1 MVGEIQFDSEGG
13 FRANGFHVPAEPAR
27 KFIVSYAAL
36 SRLFQSWGQ
45 TFQEGTDE
53 EDQIRA
59 AIRDGFGRIDTG
71 SLLRIARAVEQLA
84 SLEPLLRAALTPAAA
99 RSVAEDDAFLH
110 RLRLRVEDLIA
121 AREAAHGPCPERVR
135 QRLARYIYHK
145 AVLPILRYGRYDIFR
160 GYDIDRKCESD
171 FVRCFDRF
179 DGCEPCWPSVLPF
192 PKRSRL
198 RREYDRWMRRKARP
212 AQGGA
217 GP

>member
-1 MVGEIQFDSEGG
+1 MAGEIQFDSEGG

-27 KFIVSYAAL
+27 KFIVNYAEL
-36 SRLFQSWGQ
+36 SRLFQSWGM
-45 TFQEGTDE
+45 TFPEGTDE

-71 SLLRIARAVEQLA
+71 SLLRIARAVERLA

-99 RSVAEDDAFLH
+99 RSAAENEALLH
-110 RLRLRVEDLIA
+110 RLHLQVEDLIV
-121 AREAAHGPCPERVR
+121 AREAVHGPCPEQVR
-135 QRLARYIYHK
+135 QRLLQHIYDE
-145 AVLPILRYGRYDIFR
+145 AVWLVSCFGRYDIHRISRSNFL
-160 GYDIDRKCESD
+160 
-171 FVRCFDRF
+171 RCYDRF
-179 DGCEPCWPSVLPF
+179 DDFEPRWPSVLPF

-212 AQGGA
+212 VQGGA